1 MRLGPVTKNFKVLD
15 QFWSPAGYWV
25 VLFQYGDRW
34 LVKVHNFATFRHT
47 GTEFETEA
55 EARRHCDLWRL

>member
-1 MRLGPVTKNFKVLD
+1 LF
-15 QFWSPAGYWV
+15 
-25 VLFQYGDRW
+25 LFQYGDRW